1 MKTFKR
7 KLVDNSMDL
16 FIEVDGQYV
25 ANDNL
30 FKRVIPAML
39 KPEVLQASQREQ
51 EQNIQTNTQNKDE
64 KTLIKELSISISK
77 AYKDLDKNKQDR
89 LEVYENNGYKIEVGS
104 KPPLS
109 YVAFYDS
116 DLSND
121 NSVAMY
127 LYASTNTSSV
137 LLASQIEARLN
148 QVVQEKIL
156 DNRNAFYVDRKN
168 ILGENNYV
176 SSEIT
181 PQKDDLAIFAN
192 LVLKKELDKRV
203 VAQEYPK
210 EHFTEQNLK
219 NSQMVDEI
227 KSQGEI
233 KSAGNSRILSDKE
246 LIESMKATPM
256 EQWSKEQKELFDDM
270 PKFKQDQIL
279 DTPKIKYDE
288 EVFGKIPY
296 NELSFRN
303 QMKVVDEARFSAKGK
318 ELQAQYDKLQNAKYT
333 AGEGGSYP
341 SGAQLAE
348 ITKAQNKIAAQ
359 RDELINTY
367 IKEYNEKVAGNSRIP
382 SDKADDDSVEKIKAE
397 IETAPAHSNYK
408 GGEAPNT
415 KSEIHMV
422 EKFFVEKVDDEF
434 VTQKRFVNEQENN
447 ALKDQFEAEIAK
459 VILEVEPAWRENMLN
474 VPLSLKAN
482 QETYLSNILKES
494 DVDYATA
501 LAQDDK
507 NTIYTVAEQKIVEKI
522 LKERQ
527 EHRIE
532 IFQDDYALTDK
543 TTGNAI
549 NKNSNL
555 ASIMLDKILPH
566 GLGNHPADELSTFW
580 FNHCSSWQRDN
591 RVTIDDIDIQK
602 ATKLTYKKE
611 KLTLDECAELSKFL
625 ARNAI
630 EFSDNKPRE
639 VADGVRKFVPSNAL
653 YKVAEGLNDELKK
666 IESRELKKF
675 LVKHMSSTF
684 AHTDEVPDFLVERN
698 GSAIFTRINR
708 DYLSEINGKFNEVDE
723 VRLKHISNYL
733 SDRKEAGL
741 ANHRAEFE
749 TAFFVCDDQFKEAFH
764 RAGLALA
771 EKLDGQGAA
780 TEIASYLE
788 TNEFVAYR
796 ADHIKELLR
805 VEERAAQE
813 FRENYKEPLDLDEAN
828 KRIDNLL
835 DNEIPKVSEQFYY
848 KMDLLLDN
856 PNFRFADMKE
866 ACELEVKRKELG
878 LTYSAL
884 TDYIH
889 TKDKENNEKV
899 SNKIDEAI
907 AAKPDE
913 NTEPK
918 QEPLKNQGIVA
929 SEENYQT
936 LMKLYN
942 GEATDAKELD
952 NLIEWASENKEILE
966 AKSAANYAIKFGT
979 GQILKSVDAGFVLE
993 IVEPLIMEKQENKK
1007 SWEELE
1013 KEAVEVTKKEA
1024 WVKKQL
1030 DDLPIRLQAGYS
1042 PQLIAKSLNDAYQRG
1057 DIVPPEWLH
1066 EVVRELDKNYG
1077 GVAVFIDENL
1087 KKEAIGKE
1095 KVSESNEQKEIAQA
1109 GENKV
1114 EVGLFDDEIVS
1125 KIVENKTN
1133 DRGNKTKTQA
1143 SENIPEALDSKVAG
1157 YGDISA
1163 QKLAVSDYRSNN
1175 FDLDGVGAVGRAYK
1189 NIEALELSAK
1199 LNRENRFA
1207 TKEEQEILAGFSGWG
1222 GCYGV
1227 FEETNKDFGEARK
1240 RLDKYLDENISNSV
1254 DRNLAFISMAHSSSS
1269 AYYTNTLLVD
1279 TIYKGLEQ
1287 MGVNDNGVE
1296 KRVLEPSCGSG
1307 NFIIGSKNNSF
1318 SFTGIEIE
1326 KHTYDIAKHLNP
1338 NADIRNGGFETFI
1351 AKDSFDL
1358 VVGNPPYIA
1367 DFYVNDTNS
1376 LGNNLKIANY
1386 FPIKSMENLRDG
1398 GIMAFV
1404 MPSAFLDHNGD
1415 KHLERLVEAGGKF
1428 LGAVR
1433 LPNNA
1438 FKGAEVN
1445 TDIVFFQKQDL
1456 LRNKDDKAINAE
1468 LEAQGFCA
1476 NFDMRRLSP
1485 EIREQLE
1492 NKFKSV
1498 EDKLTI
1504 EEREQLD
1511 ERERENK
1518 FYRRFKIND
1527 YFLNNP
1533 QNILGKF
1540 EIDTNRFGENVPVFK
1555 ADENLDLKA
1564 ELNRFI
1570 ENLPKNIYK
1579 DIERETSPYR
1589 QFDFITH
1596 PESKFYIDN
1605 LKKGSF
1611 FIDNTNNGA
1620 LALKIDSYKYRIF
1633 SDTEFWKNS
1642 LAASQLNKYQAGNYD
1657 DNKRQKEEKALKAQ
1671 VLNYIELRDSLNTLL
1686 RAELDPNK
1694 SDEEIAKF
1702 RQDLNTSYDK
1712 MKLKYKKPLKEAFK
1726 ACDMDLSFE
1735 FISNLENEKGE
1746 KALIFSQRISSPIVE
1761 PKVSNEK
1768 EALIAS
1774 LSMKGKI
1781 DLDYIQDIY
1790 PNQSLDDTLNK
1801 LLEEKLIFKNHEP
1814 YSKEKFVTSDAY
1826 LSGNVKKKYNEV
1838 LEAIKKTGDKS
1849 LEINANSLKEVFP
1862 ADRNIKEISFGL
1874 GMNWIPTHIYQ
1885 EFIDAYASEYRFEGI
1900 ERRGSD
1906 VADKVFEITLSS
1918 NGEYIIEN
1926 NANTYTKNLVKN
1938 NAYYMAMLSSEKERE
1953 GKSRSTYGLNF
1964 GNGRDFFSYDEF
1976 KKHMGW
1982 SNEELNNA
1990 KRIPLVYAALP
2001 LALNRQKA
2009 RIERSLGYIR
2019 DDETGEI
2026 LKYKDGTPRIK
2037 KEFHKELSDDLNA
2050 MITQIQDKFLRFV
2063 LSNEDLRKEIEQ
2075 AYNDKINTDRVRD
2088 FNTQTL
2094 DLKGANPNIKLY
2106 PHQNAGVWRGV
2117 QEQAT
2122 LFNVNVGGGK
2132 TFMGAAVA
2140 LEQKRMGLINKTL
2153 IVSPKT
2159 LVGSWEKEIKTL
2171 YPNANVLALD
2181 EKSFTKDNRA
2191 KFLAKIQVNDY
2202 DAVIMSAEQFK
2213 LIPKNPEKTIA
2224 NLALRL
2230 SMVKSDYDESKKDK
2244 KNTQLKKQIGKLEKQ
2259 IQKARATADTIKKD
2273 NLVTFNE
2280 LGIDCL
2286 IVDEAHLYKNLSY
2299 ETQKTR
2305 VLGLGPQNGSDKAF
2319 DMKIVTDDFNDSGK
2333 KLYFL
2338 TGTPI
2343 ANSMCELYHMQS
2355 FLQPKWL
2362 EDKGFYNFDNWANTF
2377 GEDVTDIE
2385 MGAGGEPKLV
2395 TRFARFNNL
2404 KELSG
2409 GFREV
2414 NFYANNEDI
2423 EKAAGQNFIPKVE
2436 TIKEVIPR
2444 NEAISELYGEPDENG
2459 EFPKGSLLYRFGHF
2473 QENIKENNPLRLT
2486 NIARKA
2492 AVDYRL
2498 IEDKPENDFEVSK
2511 INKVVEN
2518 VVDNYKNNHADEKG
2532 TQIIFL
2538 DLSVAKQKLK
2548 NISLDEDK
2556 KLKEENKTQG
2566 IESVSAEIKKSSRSD
2581 ETLEPVFDKN
2591 GEEIKDDFRITYLSG
2606 EVEVFEAAEYVR
2618 ELKALGIKLPK
2629 DLGNLRDLEE
2639 IEPNKFEMTGF
2650 SKIDIAA
2657 ENDNKALKDVSFD
2670 AYSDIAKK
2678 LMKAGIP
2685 RDEIA
2690 FIHDYPKKADKDKLF
2705 EQMRNGEVR
2714 VLLGSTSKMGV
2725 GMNVQKRLVALHNV
2739 DYTWN
2744 PAGMEQRVGRIAR
2757 QGNMFFEADKSFQ
2770 PKVYNYATERTYDVK
2785 ALQLLETKQKGIYM
2799 LQNADRL
2806 GLNSFEDISTAA
2818 MEFAEMKAIA
2828 SGNPLMIE
2836 EFKIGNMLE
2845 KEERAFAFWE
2855 SDKIVTE
2862 NNLRNKT
2869 EKMIQNT
2876 KDIKTFGKMIETTND
2891 YKSEVES
2898 KYKHLTKPIIVK
2910 IDRYRKYSWSEKNS
2924 PKEIGEVKKEVND
2937 MLERSKL
2944 YISRVM
2950 NIGSNRSEE
2959 LFADYKGVSVGVKL
2973 NTGKNSLG
2981 EPMHSLAIC
2990 PSDNFDSNSAV
3001 ALPKAKFRQEFFLS
3015 KDFNIN
3021 YIMKK
3026 VDDELEKLP
3035 LLLDE
3040 AKAAVKT
3047 LEKEVEFG
3055 KNTLNEIKE
3064 QGYPNQKLLN
3074 ALRSDKKEILKHLK
3088 NKNNDWIPSYKKC
3101 LNSSSIENEK
3111 NTESKER

>member
-64 KTLIKELSISISK
+64 KTLIKELSVSISK

-156 DNRNAFYVDRKN
+156 DNRNAFYVDREN

-203 VAQEYPK
+203 VVQEYPK

-318 ELQAQYDKLQNAKYT
+318 ELQAQYDKLQSAKYT

-764 RAGLALA
+764 RAELALA

-907 AAKPDE
+907 TAKPDE

-979 GQILKSVDAGFVLE
+979 GQVLKSVDAGFVLE

-1468 LEAQGFCA
+1468 LEAQGFSA

-2159 LVGSWEKEIKTL
+2159 LFGSWEKEIKTL

-2910 IDRYRKYSWSEKNS
+2910 IDRYRKFSWSEKNS

>member
-64 KTLIKELSISISK
+64 KTLIKELSVSISK

-203 VAQEYPK
+203 VVQEYPK

-246 LIESMKATPM
+246 LIESMKAMPM

-318 ELQAQYDKLQNAKYT
+318 ELQAQYDKLQSAKYT

-532 IFQDDYALTDK
+532 IFQDDYVLTDK

-764 RAGLALA
+764 RAELALA

-780 TEIASYLE
+780 TEIASYLK

-979 GQILKSVDAGFVLE
+979 GQVLKSVDAGFVLE

-1468 LEAQGFCA
+1468 LEAQGFSA

-2556 KLKEENKTQG
+2556 KLREENKTQG

-3055 KNTLNEIKE
+3055 KK
-3064 QGYPNQKLLN
+3064 Y
-3074 ALRSDKKEILKHLK
+3074 S
-3088 NKNNDWIPSYKKC
+3088 
-3101 LNSSSIENEK
+3101 
-3111 NTESKER
+3111 

>member
-156 DNRNAFYVDRKN
+156 DNRNAFYVDREN

-203 VAQEYPK
+203 VVQEYPK

-256 EQWSKEQKELFDDM
+256 GQWSKEQKELFDDM

-318 ELQAQYDKLQNAKYT
+318 ELQAQYDKLQSAKYT

-764 RAGLALA
+764 RAELALA

-899 SNKIDEAI
+899 SNKLDETI
-907 AAKPDE
+907 TAKPDE

-918 QEPLKNQGIVA
+918 QESLKNQGIVA

-979 GQILKSVDAGFVLE
+979 GQILKSVDAGFVLG

-1163 QKLAVSDYRSNN
+1163 QKLVASDYRSNN
-1175 FDLDGVGAVGRAYK
+1175 FDLDGVGTVGRAYK

-1207 TKEEQEILAGFSGWG
+1207 TKEEQEILAGFSGGG

-1468 LEAQGFCA
+1468 LEAQGFSA

-2910 IDRYRKYSWSEKNS
+2910 IDRYRKFSWSEKNS

>member
-30 FKRVIPAML
+30 FKRVIPAMV
-39 KPEVLQASQREQ
+39 KPEVLQASQRKQ

-64 KTLIKELSISISK
+64 KTLIKELSVSISK

-89 LEVYENNGYKIEVGS
+89 LEIYENNGYKIEVGS

-121 NSVAMY
+121 NSTAMY

-148 QVVQEKIL
+148 QVVQGKIL
-156 DNRNAFYVDRKN
+156 DNRNAFYVDREN
-168 ILGENNYV
+168 ILSENNYV

-192 LVLKKELDKRV
+192 LALKKELDKRV

-210 EHFTEQNLK
+210 EHLTEQNLK

-233 KSAGNSRILSDKE
+233 KGAGNSRILSDKE
-246 LIESMKATPM
+246 LIESMKATSM

-279 DTPKIKYDE
+279 DAPKIKYDE

-303 QMKVVDEARFSAKGK
+303 QIKVIDEAKKSAKGK
-318 ELQAQYDKLQNAKYT
+318 ELQAQYDKLEGAKYT
-333 AGEGGSYP
+333 AGEDGKYP
-341 SGAQLAE
+341 SGAQLE
-348 ITKAQNKIAAQ
+348 KITKAQNKIAAQ
-359 RDELINTY
+359 RDELINIY
-367 IKEYNEKVAGNSRIP
+367 IKEYNERVAGNSRIP

-555 ASIMLDKILPH
+555 ASIMLDKTLPH

-580 FNHCSSWQRDN
+580 FNHCSSWQRD
-591 RVTIDDIDIQK
+591 RVSIDDIDIQK

-625 ARNAI
+625 AKNAI

-639 VADGVRKFVPSNAL
+639 VADGARKFVPSNAL
-653 YKVAEGLNDELKK
+653 YKVAEGLNDQIKE

-684 AHTDEVPDFLVERN
+684 THTDEVPNFLVERN

-708 DYLSEINGKFNEVDE
+708 DYLSEINGKFNGVDE

-764 RAGLALA
+764 RAGLVLA

-835 DNEIPKVSEQFYY
+835 DNEIPKASEQFYY

-856 PNFRFADMKE
+856 PNFRFDDMKE
-866 ACELEVKRKELG
+866 ACELEVKRKELE
-878 LTYSAL
+878 LTYNAL

-929 SEENYQT
+929 NEENYQT

-952 NLIEWASENKEILE
+952 NLIEWVSENKEILE

-993 IVEPLIMEKQENKK
+993 IVEPLIVEKQENKK

-1030 DDLPIRLQAGYS
+1030 DDLPIRLQAGYN
-1042 PQLIAKSLNDAYQRG
+1042 PQLIAESLNNAYQRG

-1087 KKEAIGKE
+1087 KKEARGKE

-1109 GENKV
+1109 GENKA

-1157 YGDISA
+1157 YGYISA

-1207 TKEEQEILAGFSGWG
+1207 TKEEQEILARFSGWG

-1338 NADIRNGGFETFI
+1338 NADIRNGGFETFR

-1456 LRNKDDKAINAE
+1456 LTNKDDKAINAE

-1596 PESKFYIDN
+1596 PESKPYIDN

-1620 LALKIDSYKYRIF
+1620 LALKINSYEYRII

-1642 LAASQLNKYQAGNYD
+1642 LVASQLSKYKAGNYD

-1671 VLNYIELRDSLNTLL
+1671 VLSYIELRDSLNTLL

-1801 LLEEKLIFKNHEP
+1801 LLEEKLIFKNHES

-2026 LKYKDGTPRIK
+2026 LKYKNGAPRIK

-2063 LSNEDLRKEIEQ
+2063 LSNEDLRKEVEQ

-2171 YPNANVLALD
+2171 YPNANILALD

-2556 KLKEENKTQG
+2556 KLREENKTQG

-2910 IDRYRKYSWSEKNS
+2910 IDRYQKFSWSEKNS

-2937 MLERSKL
+2937 MLEGSKL

-2950 NIGSNRSEE
+2950 NIGSNRSVE

-3040 AKAAVKT
+3040 AKAKVKT

-3055 KNTLNEIKE
+3055 KNALNEMKE
-3064 QGYPNQKLLN
+3064 QGYPNQKLLS

>member
-156 DNRNAFYVDRKN
+156 DNRNAFYVDREN

-367 IKEYNEKVAGNSRIP
+367 IKEYNEKVARNSRIP

-397 IETAPAHSNYK
+397 IETASAHSNYK

-532 IFQDDYALTDK
+532 IFQDDYVLTDK

-666 IESRELKKF
+666 TESRELKKF

-764 RAGLALA
+764 RAELALA

-866 ACELEVKRKELG
+866 ACELEVKRKELQ

-1163 QKLAVSDYRSNN
+1163 QKLAASDYRSNN
-1175 FDLDGVGAVGRAYK
+1175 FDLDGVGTVGRAYK

-1338 NADIRNGGFETFI
+1338 NTDIRNGGFETFI

-1468 LEAQGFCA
+1468 LEAQGFSA

-1579 DIERETSPYR
+1579 DIEREASPYR

-2423 EKAAGQNFIPKVE
+2423 EKAAGQKFIPKVE

-2657 ENDNKALKDVSFD
+2657 GNDNKALKDVSFD

-3055 KNTLNEIKE
+3055 KNNLNEIKE

>member
-64 KTLIKELSISISK
+64 KTLIKELSVSISK

-156 DNRNAFYVDRKN
+156 DNRNAFYVDREN

-203 VAQEYPK
+203 VAQEYQK

-348 ITKAQNKIAAQ
+348 ITKAKNKIAAQ

-367 IKEYNEKVAGNSRIP
+367 IKEYNEKVARNSRIP

-532 IFQDDYALTDK
+532 IFQDDYVLTDK

-591 RVTIDDIDIQK
+591 RVSIDDIDIQK

-764 RAGLALA
+764 RAELALA

-918 QEPLKNQGIVA
+918 QDPLKNQGIVA

-1445 TDIVFFQKQDL
+1445 TDIVFYQKQDL

-1468 LEAQGFCA
+1468 LEAQGFSA

-1504 EEREQLD
+1504 EEKEQLN

-1579 DIERETSPYR
+1579 DIEREASPYR

-2924 PKEIGEVKKEVND
+2924 TKEIGEVKKEVND

>member
-25 ANDNL
+25 ANENL
-30 FKRVIPAML
+30 FKRVIPAMV

-64 KTLIKELSISISK
+64 KTLIKELSASISK

-89 LEVYENNGYKIEVGS
+89 LEIYENNGYKIEVGS

-127 LYASTNTSSV
+127 LYASTNTGSV

-148 QVVQEKIL
+148 QVVQGKIL
-156 DNRNAFYVDRKN
+156 ENRNAFYVDREN
-168 ILGENNYV
+168 ILSENNYV

-210 EHFTEQNLK
+210 EHLTEQNLK
-219 NSQMVDEI
+219 NSQM
-227 KSQGEI
+227 
-233 KSAGNSRILSDKE
+233 A
-246 LIESMKATPM
+246 
-256 EQWSKEQKELFDDM
+256 
-270 PKFKQDQIL
+270 
-279 DTPKIKYDE
+279 
-288 EVFGKIPY
+288 
-296 NELSFRN
+296 
-303 QMKVVDEARFSAKGK
+303 
-318 ELQAQYDKLQNAKYT
+318 
-333 AGEGGSYP
+333 
-341 SGAQLAE
+341 
-348 ITKAQNKIAAQ
+348 
-359 RDELINTY
+359 
-367 IKEYNEKVAGNSRIP
+367 
-382 SDKADDDSVEKIKAE
+382 
-397 IETAPAHSNYK
+397 
-408 GGEAPNT
+408 
-415 KSEIHMV
+415 
-422 EKFFVEKVDDEF
+422 EKFFVEKVGDEF
-434 VTQKRFVNEQENN
+434 VTQKRLVNEQENN

-532 IFQDDYALTDK
+532 IFQDDYVLTDK

-555 ASIMLDKILPH
+555 ASIMLDKTLPH

-580 FNHCSSWQRDN
+580 FNHCSSWQRD
-591 RVTIDDIDIQK
+591 RVSIDDIDIQK

-625 ARNAI
+625 AKNAI

-639 VADGVRKFVPSNAL
+639 VADGARKFVPSNAL
-653 YKVAEGLNDELKK
+653 YKVAEGLNDQIKE

-684 AHTDEVPDFLVERN
+684 THTDEVPNFLVERN

-764 RAGLALA
+764 RAGLVLA

-835 DNEIPKVSEQFYY
+835 DNEISKASEQFYY

-866 ACELEVKRKELG
+866 ACELEVKRKELE
-878 LTYSAL
+878 LTYNAL

-979 GQILKSVDAGFVLE
+979 GQVLKSVDAGFVLE

-1109 GENKV
+1109 GENKA

-1157 YGDISA
+1157 YGYISA
-1163 QKLAVSDYRSNN
+1163 QKLAASNYRSNN
-1175 FDLDGVGAVGRAYK
+1175 FDLDGVGTVGRAYK
-1189 NIEALELSAK
+1189 NIEALELSTK

-1338 NADIRNGGFETFI
+1338 NADIRNGGFETFR

-1485 EIREQLE
+1485 EIKEQLE

-1596 PESKFYIDN
+1596 PESKPYIDN

-1620 LALKIDSYKYRIF
+1620 LALKIDSYEYRIV

-1642 LAASQLNKYQAGNYD
+1642 LVASQLSKYKAGNYD

-1671 VLNYIELRDSLNTLL
+1671 VLSYIELRDSLNTLL

-1801 LLEEKLIFKNHEP
+1801 LLEEKLIFKNHES

-1838 LEAIKKTGDKS
+1838 LEVIKKTGDKS

-2026 LKYKDGTPRIK
+2026 LKYKNGAPRIK

-2063 LSNEDLRKEIEQ
+2063 LSNEDLRKEVEQ

-2181 EKSFTKDNRA
+2181 EKSFTKENRA

-2444 NEAISELYGEPDENG
+2444 NEAISKLYGEPDEKG

-2556 KLKEENKTQG
+2556 KLREENKIQG

-2606 EVEVFEAAEYVR
+2606 EVEVFEAAEYVS

-2950 NIGSNRSEE
+2950 NIGSNRSVE

-3040 AKAAVKT
+3040 AKAAAKT

-3055 KNTLNEIKE
+3055 KNALNEMKE
-3064 QGYPNQKLLN
+3064 QGYPNQKLLS

>member
-39 KPEVLQASQREQ
+39 KPEVLQASQRKQ

-64 KTLIKELSISISK
+64 KTLIKELSVSISK

-89 LEVYENNGYKIEVGS
+89 LEIYENNGYKIEVGS

-318 ELQAQYDKLQNAKYT
+318 ELQAQYDKLQSAKYT

-408 GGEAPNT
+408 GGEAHNT

-532 IFQDDYALTDK
+532 IFQDDYVLTDK

-591 RVTIDDIDIQK
+591 RVSIDDIDIQK

-764 RAGLALA
+764 RAGLALE

-835 DNEIPKVSEQFYY
+835 DNEIPKASEQFYY

-866 ACELEVKRKELG
+866 ACEIEVKRKELG

-918 QEPLKNQGIVA
+918 QDPLKNQGIVA

-979 GQILKSVDAGFVLE
+979 GQVLKSVDAGFVLE

-1227 FEETNKDFGEARK
+1227 FEETSKDFSEARK

-1338 NADIRNGGFETFI
+1338 NADIRNGGFETFR

-1468 LEAQGFCA
+1468 LEAQGFSA

-2063 LSNEDLRKEIEQ
+2063 LSNEDLRKEVEQ

-2950 NIGSNRSEE
+2950 NIGSNRSVE

-3055 KNTLNEIKE
+3055 KNNLNEIKE